1 MLTALLLC
9 VEVHLHGQ
17 DGELRQYVLKREF
30 AEGAIYMTMPQFPAE
45 ALLLAQNGPGTLYRF
60 GQLPFR
66 DNNTFQARISQE
78 RTAITFM
85 CSPWTCAC

>member
-9 VEVHLHGQ
+9 AEVHLHGQ

-45 ALLLAQNGPGTLYRF
+45 ALLLAQNGPGTFYRF
-60 GQLPFR
+60 GQLLV
-66 DNNTFQARISQE
+66 E
-78 RTAITFM
+78 ITPHYRPE
-85 CSPWTCAC
+85 SHRRGLQ